1 VTESS
6 FFHKQK
12 LRKIIVGEFTWKSV
26 VRSIVLIYL
35 MAAALAYFFADQII
49 FQPPSSAYNHDK
61 GVIKIGVGDKH
72 SIAAVHLPNDLAP
85 LTILYSHSTGEDLG
99 SLRNFLG
106 DLRDH
111 GFAIFAFDYRGYG
124 ASTGWPS
131 ERNSCED
138 IESAYAYMVEKL
150 KIPPES
156 IVVYGTSL
164 GSGPATYLASRNKV
178 AGLILEGAF
187 VSAFRVRT
195 VIPIFPFDKFP
206 NINRISQVKCPVL
219 VMHSKD
225 DEVVPFWHGEALF
238 ERAAEPKLNY
248 WPDNA
253 GHLGIPWSGDGY
265 WHALR
270 DFSETILARPGQGT
284 APSKHSPHQ
293 TSS

>member
-1 VTESS
+1 MTQSS
-6 FFHKQK
+6 FSHKRK
-12 LRKIIVGEFTWKSV
+12 LRKVIVGELSWKSV
-26 VRSIVLIYL
+26 VRSIVLIYVI
-35 MAAALAYFFADQII
+35 AASLAYFFADLII
-49 FQPPSSAYNHDK
+49 FQPPPPARVHNK
-61 GVIKIGVGDKH
+61 GVIKIGVSGKD
-72 SIAAVHLPNDLAP
+72 SIAAVYLPNELAP

-106 DLRDH
+106 DLREH

-124 ASTGWPS
+124 ASTGRPS

-138 IESAYAYMVEKL
+138 IGSAYAYMVEKL
-150 KIPPES
+150 EIPPES

-195 VIPIFPFDKFP
+195 VLPVFPFDKFP
-206 NINRISQVKCPVL
+206 NINRINQVQCPVL
-219 VMHSKD
+219 VMHSRD

-238 ERAAEPKLNY
+238 KRAAEPKLNY
-248 WPDNA
+248 WVKNA

-270 DFSETILARPGQGT
+270 DFSEIILVGPGQDT
-284 APSKHSPHQ
+284 APSKL
-293 TSS
+293 